1 MPEWCAMGRTPTTQ
15 ILPPGTRAGKAAW
28 RSLLEGSADA
38 RRMAVSSVSDLDF
51 DRLGAAADLK
61 IGLRVPVAQCN
72 STPAA
77 SAGPLL
83 IHIVAF
89 ATPHAAQTQACW
101 LQWVSHV
108 LSHDTTPQWHYR
120 LHLRTYDVNS
130 STTNSTVS
138 RLSRRARRATRNAA
152 AGTFQTAT
160 WYAALRAKMLS
171 T

>member
-1 MPEWCAMGRTPTTQ
+1 MVPPQRPK
-15 ILPPGTRAGKAAW
+15 ILPPARSEPSGKAAW

-38 RRMAVSSVSDLDF
+38 RRMAVSSDPDLDF

-72 STPAA
+72 STPAG

-89 ATPHAAQTQACW
+89 ATPYAAQTQACW

-108 LSHDTTPQWHYR
+108 LSHGVMSKEPPRMRLGRNLQSCEDT
-120 LHLRTYDVNS
+120 L
-130 STTNSTVS
+130 
-138 RLSRRARRATRNAA
+138 
-152 AGTFQTAT
+152 
-160 WYAALRAKMLS
+160 
-171 T
+171 